1 MTTNLIKKAEEG
13 VNGLMAKLGAPAD
26 LSQHS
31 PHASVQQL
39 LHVTKSL
46 TELQSGSALGNL
58 QVNMYP
64 LLILCRELKRQMLFM
79 FDSTLLLWASCA
91 QDCWDHGCRLHQKKA
106 VGCSCLPCPK

>member
-1 MTTNLIKKAEEG
+1 MQLTTNLIKKAEEG
-13 VNGLMAKLGAPAD
+13 VNGLMARLGAPAD

-58 QVNMYP
+58 QVNMQGQSKGRR
-64 LLILCRELKRQMLFM
+64 LDMS
-79 FDSTLLLWASCA
+79 DSTWL
-91 QDCWDHGCRLHQKKA
+91 
-106 VGCSCLPCPK
+106 